1 MQEYRAG
8 WPTSCTQSL
17 ITENAK
23 NLYYDT
29 KPGPWGTMGIGIYT
43 DVKCIQEYHGSISI
57 QDILVAQ
64 AQANQKQGDDD
75 DYRYFDPDLVADVN

>member
-17 ITENAK
+17 ITENGK

-43 DVKCIQEYHGSISI
+43 DVKCIQEIPRLNFHPR
-57 QDILVAQ
+57 DIGGTSSSQSKAR
-64 AQANQKQGDDD
+64 G
-75 DYRYFDPDLVADVN
+75 RR